1 MHPSTHHRGRYAR
14 KDLVSKIT
22 SIAEK
27 FAPSSMWFL
36 QTMTEVAAPSLPLRT
51 AALAG
56 TRDGPPAALRRAPSV
71 RPSHS
76 RDRPA
81 PIGVSAL
88 TGEQLGLGPGG

>member
-36 QTMTEVAAPSLPLRT
+36 QTMTEVAAPSLRT

-56 TRDGPPAALRRAPSV
+56 TRDGLPHCALR

-88 TGEQLGLGPGG
+88 TGEQLGLGPGGSCSK

>member
-36 QTMTEVAAPSLPLRT
+36 QTMTEVGAPSLRT
-51 AALAG
+51 AALALG
-56 TRDGPPAALRRAPSV
+56 TA
-71 RPSHS
+71 
-76 RDRPA
+76 
-81 PIGVSAL
+81 
-88 TGEQLGLGPGG
+88 